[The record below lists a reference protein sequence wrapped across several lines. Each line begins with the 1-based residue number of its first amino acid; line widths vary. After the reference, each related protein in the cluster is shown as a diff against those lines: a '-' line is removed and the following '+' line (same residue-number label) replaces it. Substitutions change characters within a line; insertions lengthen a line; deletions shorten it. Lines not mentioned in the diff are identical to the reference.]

1 MHRDDRTTRRGGA
14 SGVQRALE
22 AVAGAA
28 AIRSEANIVSRSTSA
43 QNWAQSSSRR
53 VDIDAHASSLTAAYV
68 WGSIDNDTV
77 VAQSADRGVRPL
89 GMPSAADDIS
99 KPSRRGGGRVRD
111 VPGGRWPLACLVLL
125 LSACAQQPPAK
136 PRPAGPPINLSGY
149 SPAFRQGFQE
159 GCDTARGNMRRNEQR
174 YTQDG
179 QYARGWDDGRAICG
193 KR

>member
-1 MHRDDRTTRRGGA
+1 MRTDDRTTSLGGA
-14 SGVQRALE
+14 SGVQRALGVVE
-22 AVAGAA
+22 DAS
-28 AIRSEANIVSRSTSA
+28 AIPSDANVVNRRTSA
-43 QNWAQSSSRR
+43 RKASQSSSRI
-53 VDIDAHASSLTAAYV
+53 VENDVQASSVGAASFLTGV
-68 WGSIDNDTV
+68 DHDTL
-77 VAQSADRGVRPL
+77 ADQAFDRGMRRLDTPAANDRS
-89 GMPSAADDIS
+89 MPARN
-99 KPSRRGGGRVRD
+99 PRGSD

-159 GCDTARGNMRRNEQR
+159 GCDTARGDRRRNEQR
-174 YTQDG
+174 YTQDV

>member
-1 MHRDDRTTRRGGA
+1 MRTDDRTTSLGSPTGNRAPCEGGGDWATRSDAWGADRPFVAQNAGA
-14 SGVQRALE
+14 S
-22 AVAGAA
+22 
-28 AIRSEANIVSRSTSA
+28 TSCFVEHGP
-43 QNWAQSSSRR
+43 QW
-53 VDIDAHASSLTAAYV
+53 SSLTAPSDWAD
-68 WGSIDNDTV
+68 GSDDTWSDHEINRGDRPFNTRSRTNDMRI
-77 VAQSADRGVRPL
+77 AARGSH
-89 GMPSAADDIS
+89 G
-99 KPSRRGGGRVRD
+99 RGL
-111 VPGGRWPLACLVLL
+111 PGGRWPLACLVLL

-149 SPAFRQGFQE
+149 SPAFRQGFEE